1 MGVVTVLFM
10 ALDIALFTCVVSGWA
25 WRGGLTSC
33 MHVVC
38 VLSPLFSCIPSPIV
52 HPLVRVHL
60 WPMLVCVVFIHVCH
74 APLHSPICAE

>member
-25 WRGGLTSC
+25 LRGGLTSR
-33 MHVVC
+33 MRVC
-38 VLSPLFSCIPSPIV
+38 VLSPLFSRIPSPV
-52 HPLVRVHL
+52 VYPLVHIHL
-60 WPMLVCVVFIHVCH
+60 WPMLVCVVFVRVCH